1 MAVDKPVR
9 TIADIA
15 ELAGVSKSTVSR
27 ALSNSSLISE
37 ETRNRI
43 QTIAR
48 DHNYQ
53 INQPARSL
61 SMKRTNTIAFVT
73 HGYYGDLCVEDLF
86 LLEMMGAITGALAA
100 QKYDLL
106 MVNVDPYETDWVND
120 YLNTG
125 KVDGFILMTS
135 TQKQQHVKKLVEMKA
150 PFIAWGIPSPG
161 TNYCTVTGDN
171 FNGARLAA
179 EYLLSIGKK
188 KIAFLGGPKTEQEV
202 KLRYQGFESALNAVG
217 LKPDPNRV
225 IYADYSTEAGY
236 EGMHKLLDQDP
247 EMDAVFANSD
257 FIAIGAMNAVRE
269 QGKHVPEDISIVGYD
284 DISLAQYSNPP
295 LTTIRQNINES
306 GRLLVNNLI
315 QYLETGIVTNVS
327 VPVNLVVRESTHPS

>member
-1 MAVDKPVR
+1 MADKPVR

-15 ELAGVSKSTVSR
+15 ELASVSKSTVSR
-27 ALSNSSLISE
+27 ALSNSPLISE

-43 QTIAR
+43 QAIAR
-48 DHNYQ
+48 VHNFQ

-61 SMKRTNTIAFVT
+61 SMKQTNTIAFVT
-73 HGYYGDLCVEDLF
+73 HGYYGNLCVEDLF

-100 QKYDLL
+100 RNYDLL
-106 MVNVDPYETDWVND
+106 MVNVDPYETNWVND

-125 KVDGFILMTS
+125 KVDGFVLMTS
-135 TQKQQHVKKLVEMKA
+135 TQKQQHVKKLVEMQA
-150 PFIAWGIPSPG
+150 PFIAWGVPTPG

-171 FNGARLAA
+171 FKGARLAA

-188 KIAFLGGPKTEQEV
+188 KIAFIGGPKAEQEV
-202 KLRYQGFESALNAVG
+202 KLRYQGFESALNSVG

-225 IYADYSTEAGY
+225 VYGDYSTQAGY
-236 EGMHKLLDQDP
+236 QGMHKLLDQDP

-269 QGKHVPEDISIVGYD
+269 RGKRVPEDISVVGYD

-295 LTTIRQNINES
+295 LTTVRQNINES
-306 GRLLVNNLI
+306 GRLLVQNLI
-315 QYLETGIVTNVS
+315 QYLETGIVTNVA
-327 VPVNLVVRESTHPS
+327 VPVELVVRESTSSS